1 MSQVFLLTP
10 PPQKKNN
17 NKKKTHSFLHSSSD
31 QPPTSFYLVR
41 LISKTPCMVLRLGFP
56 IGTPAHIR
64 NKVLKSVQYKPVSL
78 SDDVYIIFLVQS
90 SIILDDYVS
99 SGYVGCDLN
108 HSGVNYIR
116 IAV

>member
-1 MSQVFLLTP
+1 MCVSGLI
-10 PPQKKNN
+10 
-17 NKKKTHSFLHSSSD
+17 KKTNKSFLHSSSD

-78 SDDVYIIFLVQS
+78 QKFLSDNIYIVYLDIILLVQS
-90 SIILDDYVS
+90 SIIPDDHFSTV
-99 SGYVGCDLN
+99 
-108 HSGVNYIR
+108 
-116 IAV
+116 